1 MDISDL
7 IVEFYERLSSWEND
21 TVKGTDLTLPQMHT
35 VEILGINGPMI
46 MKDLASRLGV
56 TTGTLTIGI
65 DNLEKKGLVERI
77 ANPRDR
83 RSYLI
88 SLTPAG
94 KSHQEEHHRAHARM
108 TEASLAGFTNGE
120 RETFLLY
127 LSRFLEGLDG
137 GS

>member
-88 SLTPAG
+88 SLTPEG
-94 KSHQEEHHRAHARM
+94 RSYQEEHHRAHTSM
-108 TEASLAGFTNGE
+108 TESSLAGFSEEE
-120 RETFLLY
+120 RETFR
-127 LSRFLEGLDG
+127 LSLNRFLEGLG
-137 GS
+137 RES